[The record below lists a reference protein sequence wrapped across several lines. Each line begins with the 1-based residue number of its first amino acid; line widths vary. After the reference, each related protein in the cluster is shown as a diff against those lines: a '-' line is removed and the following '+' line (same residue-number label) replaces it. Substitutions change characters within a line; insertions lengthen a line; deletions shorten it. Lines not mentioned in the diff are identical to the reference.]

1 MSIEKVART
10 KEVSGDGKSNYGIE
24 TRDFIWN
31 KSVAMKD
38 WSLLIFLLAV
48 RGINNKIVLRR

>member
-10 KEVSGDGKSNYGIE
+10 KEVSGDGKSNHGIE